1 MKLRLGSSCNMGE
14 YSFERLKKYGYE
26 CGDFQMAN
34 TDDEIYHVSDEEF
47 VKRLE
52 QVKGYADKNGIEIH
66 QMHGPWVWPPREET
80 KEGQVERFEKM
91 SKSISAAPILGCKYW
106 VIHPMLPFGVY
117 DIHLNKEKENWDF
130 NLDYFSRLTEVAKKH
145 DVTICLENMPWNSY
159 SIATPY
165 RIVELV
171 EAINDEHFQC
181 CLDTGHI
188 ACFNNYPVGDAA
200 RTMGKHLK
208 VLHVHDNHG
217 GDSHELPYLGKINWE
232 NFYQG
237 LCDIGYD
244 GVFNFE
250 CQPPHWLLNG
260 LSADLMERALVAIAK
275 QILHENIEQNVCE
288 SASEKDADSL
298 RKG

>member
-1 MKLRLGSSCNMGE
+1 MGE

-34 TDDEIYHVSDEEF
+34 TDDEIYHVSDDEF

-52 QVKGYADKNGIEIH
+52 TVKGFADKNGIEIH

-80 KEGQVERFEKM
+80 KEGQIERFEKM

-106 VIHPMLPFGVY
+106 VIHPMLPFGTY
-117 DIHLNKEKENWDF
+117 DIHLNKEKENWEF
-130 NLDYFSRLTEVAKKH
+130 NLDYFSRLVEVAKKH

-159 SIATPY
+159 SISTPY

-181 CLDTGHI
+181 CLDTGHV
-188 ACFNNYPVGDAA
+188 ACFNNYPVGDAV

-217 GDSHELPYLGKINWE
+217 GDSHELPFLGNINWE
-232 NFYQG
+232 GFYQG

-250 CQPPHWLLNG
+250 CQSPHWKMNPV
-260 LSADLMERALVAIAK
+260 SSDYMEKALVAVAK
-275 QILHENIEQNVCE
+275 QILHEPVE
-288 SASEKDADSL
+288 
-298 RKG
+298 

>member
-52 QVKGYADKNGIEIH
+52 TVKGYADKNGIEIH

-80 KEGQVERFEKM
+80 EEGRKERFEKM

-106 VIHPMLPFGVY
+106 VIHPMLPFGIY
-117 DIHLNKEKENWDF
+117 DIHLNKEKETWDF
-130 NLDYFSRLTEVAKKH
+130 NLEYFSRLTEVAKKH

-171 EAINDEHFQC
+171 KVVNDEHFQC
-181 CLDTGHI
+181 CLDTGHV
-188 ACFNNYPVGDAA
+188 ACFNNYPVGDAV

-217 GDSHELPYLGKINWE
+217 GDSHELPYLGKIDWE
-232 NFYQG
+232 GFYRG

-250 CQPPHWLLNG
+250 CQPPHWVMN
-260 LSADLMERALVAIAK
+260 SVSSDYMEKALVAIAK
-275 QILHENIEQNVCE
+275 QILHEPIE
-288 SASEKDADSL
+288 
-298 RKG
+298 

>member
-1 MKLRLGSSCNMGE
+1 MKLRLGSSCNMFE
-14 YSFERLKKYGYE
+14 YSFARLNKYGYD

-52 QVKGYADKNGIEIH
+52 VVKGFADKYNVKIH

-80 KEGQVERFEKM
+80 KEGQIERFEKM

-106 VIHPMLPFGVY
+106 VIHPMLPYGTY
-117 DIHLNKEKENWDF
+117 DIHLNKEKENWEF

-145 DVTICLENMPWNSY
+145 NVTICLENMPWNSY
-159 SIATPY
+159 SISTPY

-181 CLDTGHI
+181 CLDTGHV
-188 ACFNNYPVGDAA
+188 ACFNNYPVGDAV
-200 RTMGKHLK
+200 RTMGKYLK

-217 GDSHELPYLGKINWE
+217 GDSHELPYLGKIDWE
-232 NFYQG
+232 GFYKG

-250 CQPPHWLLNG
+250 CQPPHWLLNSE
-260 LSADLMERALVAIAK
+260 SADLMEKALVLIAK
-275 QILHENIEQNVCE
+275 QILHEI
-288 SASEKDADSL
+288 
-298 RKG
+298 

>member
-14 YSFERLKKYGYE
+14 YSYERLKRYGYE

-52 QVKGYADKNGIEIH
+52 TVKGYADKNGIKIH

-80 KEGQVERFEKM
+80 KEGQKERFEKM

-106 VIHPMLPFGVY
+106 VIHPMLPFGIY
-117 DIHLNKEKENWDF
+117 DIHLNKEKETWDF
-130 NLDYFSRLTEVAKKH
+130 NLEYFSRLTEVAKKH

-159 SIATPY
+159 SISTPY

-171 EAINDEHFQC
+171 KAINDENFQC
-181 CLDTGHI
+181 CLDTGHV
-188 ACFNNYPVGDAA
+188 ACFNNYPVGDAV
-200 RTMGKHLK
+200 RTMGKYLK

-217 GDSHELPYLGKINWE
+217 GDSHELPFLGKIDWE
-232 NFYQG
+232 GFYQG

-250 CQPPHWLLNG
+250 CQPPHWIMN
-260 LSADLMERALVAIAK
+260 SVSSDYMEKALVAIAK
-275 QILHENIEQNVCE
+275 QILHEPIE
-288 SASEKDADSL
+288 
-298 RKG
+298 